1 VNLITYVS
9 NFLSVVFEVLSLV
22 HENRR
27 QVVVSSTQS
36 CCVRHLVR
44 SSVHLKGLS
53 VVRLW
58 YATRQ
63 LHHRRA
69 QWYACSVGCLSSS
82 MLTVPCQVINRISIR
97 ITQRPQRCIHRGHS
111 SNPRTKPGRSHTPN
125 ACARQRVSSPGLR
138 PPAYRIRAR
147 ERKLGMGL

>member
-1 VNLITYVS
+1 MLGFFERLVNLITYVS
-9 NFLSVVFEVLSLV
+9 NVLAVVFEVLSLV

-58 YATRQ
+58 CATRQ

-82 MLTVPCQVINRISIR
+82 MLTV
-97 ITQRPQRCIHRGHS
+97 HAKS
-111 SNPRTKPGRSHTPN
+111 STKSLSRSPN
-125 ACARQRVSSPGLR
+125 APNVA
-138 PPAYRIRAR
+138 
-147 ERKLGMGL
+147 